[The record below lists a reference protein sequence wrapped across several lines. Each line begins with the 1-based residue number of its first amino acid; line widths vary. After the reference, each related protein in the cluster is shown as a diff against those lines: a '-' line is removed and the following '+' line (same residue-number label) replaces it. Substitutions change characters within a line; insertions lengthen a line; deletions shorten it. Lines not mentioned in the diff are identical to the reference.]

1 MTENKFL
8 NLLQILLWND
18 VSVWF
23 YKVKEYWQ
31 QMIRNVKERAEVK
44 KGF

>member
-1 MTENKFL
+1 MTEDKFL
-8 NLLQILLWND
+8 DLLQILLWND

>member
-1 MTENKFL
+1 MTEDKFL